1 MRDGYDAKTMGQ
13 KHRVVWAAL
22 LVLGVFAVGC
32 NDEKKP
38 PLTPDG
44 PDMTVPDGGAGG
56 DVPVAPGTGTP
67 PAK

>member
-1 MRDGYDAKTMGQ
+1 MRDGYDAQTMGQ
-13 KHRVVWAAL
+13 THRVVWAAL
-22 LVLGVFAVGC
+22 LLGVIAVGC

-44 PDMTVPDGGAGG
+44 PDMSVPGADAGMET
-56 DVPVAPGTGTP
+56 PAMPGTAAP